1 MSVLKDWL
9 EDLNFSGRFMSCVV
23 KNVLFNVFV
32 VGLANC
38 ISLLKNTERLQINCK
53 KTHCG
58 EVFFCV
64 GK

>member
-38 ISLLKNTERLQINCK
+38 ISLLKNTMNGYR
-53 KTHCG
+53 
-58 EVFFCV
+58 
-64 GK
+64 